1 VFLALRLQHGASPLE
16 IVRNLAARSGLFYLR
31 ILSAGALLAA
41 LLIPPAF
48 FDRGPSLDPFHLM
61 SRIPSPSCG
70 LTRSWSHLLH
80 GDFSTGLAYHPLG
93 PLTLAIAA
101 LLVVGID
108 RRFPR
113 VDAAARSRPVLGAL
127 VVTFVGVWLV
137 RLWTGSI
144 WFVAAR

>member
-1 VFLALRLQHGASPLE
+1 
-16 IVRNLAARSGLFYLR
+16 
-31 ILSAGALLAA
+31 
-41 LLIPPAF
+41 
-48 FDRGPSLDPFHLM
+48 
-61 SRIPSPSCG
+61 
-70 LTRSWSHLLH
+70 
-80 GDFSTGLAYHPLG
+80 
-93 PLTLAIAA
+93 
-101 LLVVGID
+101 VGID